1 MFIPTVVLMYLII
14 TNKDTFEKYFDKDI
28 LTKLSISNK
37 ALTKTT
43 RNILFFIAVILMT
56 LALSRPVID
65 EKEQSFKQEVA
76 SMVIA
81 IDVSKSML
89 ATDLYPNRL
98 TFAKQKV
105 LDIIDL
111 SKKNAIAVILFAKY
125 SFILSPVTQDFNS
138 LKILVNNLNTQ
149 GEFENGSNIFSTLEA
164 TNKLLKGYES
174 KNLIL
179 LTDGGNKQD
188 YEKEIEYANKNQI
201 NIYTIAMATENPTPI
216 KLNDGNFMT
225 KKDGSI
231 VTVHLNE
238 KIKELSFKT
247 NGGYIHFTNSKDD
260 IQQILKDIEKTISKK
275 EFESKKF
282 KTYTELFYYPL
293 GLAIILLFI
302 AFSSFPSLKKNTSLL
317 LILGLF
323 FSYTQNS
330 EASILDFQTIN
341 KANEAYNN
349 KDYETATKNFEKIA
363 NSSEARYNLA
373 NSLYKEGKYK
383 EAIKNYKKVITSDKE
398 LEHKKLHNLGNSYAN
413 IGEYEKAINSYES
426 ALKIKD
432 DKDTKDNLEE
442 IKKLLKKNQKQQNNS
457 NTNKNNKDKKE
468 DKNQQKDKSKQEKNK
483 ENKTNKN
490 KDEQNNQEKNQNN
503 EDNKEKNQNKS
514 DSKQNMPESKEI
526 SSLEEKKWLEQIQNQ
541 KTPVLLKKMP
551 SKVEEENSSSTPW

>member
-1 MFIPTVVLMYLII
+1 MFIPTVILMYLII

-164 TNKLLKGYES
+164 TNKLLKGYEN

-179 LTDGGNKQD
+179 LTDGGNKEN
-188 YEKEIEYANKNQI
+188 YTKEIEYANKNQI
-201 NIYTIAMATENPTPI
+201 NIYTIAMATKNPTPI

-231 VTVHLNE
+231 VTVNLNE

-247 NGGYIHFTNSKDD
+247 NGGYIHFTNSNED
-260 IQQILKDIEKTISKK
+260 IQQILKDIEKTSSKK

-302 AFSSFPSLKKNTSLL
+302 AFSSFPDFKKNTSLL

-323 FSYTQNS
+323 FSYTNNVK
-330 EASILDFQTIN
+330 ASILDFQTIN

-363 NSSEARYNLA
+363 NSSEAKYNLA

-383 EAIKNYKKVITSDKE
+383 EAIKNYKNVVTSDKE

-413 IGEYEKAINSYES
+413 IGEYEKAIKSYES
-426 ALKIKD
+426 ALKIKE
-432 DKDTKDNLEE
+432 DKDTKDNLKE
-442 IKKLLKKNQKQQNNS
+442 IKELLKKNQKQQNNS
-457 NTNKNNKDKKE
+457 NTDKNNKDKKE

-483 ENKTNKN
+483 ENKTDKN
-490 KDEQNNQEKNQNN
+490 KDKQNNQEKNQNN

-551 SKVEEENSSSTPW
+551 TKVEEENSSSTPW